1 MKIRIINVLKANIF
15 LLLILILYYY
25 INKYTGFY
33 IPCIFREITGL
44 KCPGCGITHMIFDM
58 LNFRFVE
65 AFYENPLVFIYFPF
79 IVAYYFY
86 MTYLYIYNKK
96 DNFLTKISNYTWVV
110 LIVITIIYGIV
121 RNFY

>member
-44 KCPGCGITHMIFDM
+44 QCPGCGITHMLFDM
-58 LNFRFVE
+58 LNFKFVE

-86 MTYLYIYNKK
+86 MTYLYIYNKRDK
-96 DNFLTKISNYTWVV
+96 VLTKIPNYIWTIM
-110 LIVITIIYGIV
+110 IVITIIYGIV

>member
-1 MKIRIINVLKANIF
+1 MKTRIINVLKANII
-15 LLLILILYYY
+15 LLLILISYYY

-96 DNFLTKISNYTWVV
+96 DNFLTKISNYAWVV

>member
-1 MKIRIINVLKANIF
+1 MKTRIINVLKANII
-15 LLLILILYYY
+15 LLLILISYYY

-86 MTYLYIYNKK
+86 MTYLYIYNKRDK
-96 DNFLTKISNYTWVV
+96 VLTKIPNYIWTIM
-110 LIVITIIYGIV
+110 IVITIIYGIV